1 MAVLLGV
8 HDHGHG
14 AQLRSGLSTL
24 PGLPRP
30 WTALRS
36 RLRGP
41 AAHSRL
47 DAGEQMPAP
56 TAPWK
61 TGQRMPV
68 SHIANRPFTSQSTCL
83 DERI

>member
-41 AAHSRL
+41 AAHSPLENRPT
-47 DAGEQMPAP
+47 DAGFPHRQQALHVTVDLLGREDL
-56 TAPWK
+56 
-61 TGQRMPV
+61 R
-68 SHIANRPFTSQSTCL
+68 
-83 DERI
+83 